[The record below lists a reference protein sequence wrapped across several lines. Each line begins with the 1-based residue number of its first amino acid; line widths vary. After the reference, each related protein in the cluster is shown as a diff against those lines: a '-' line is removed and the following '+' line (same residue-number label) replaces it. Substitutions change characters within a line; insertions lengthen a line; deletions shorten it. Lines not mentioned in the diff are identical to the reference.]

1 MKRIPVAG
9 PWITQLEIDAVADAA
24 ARAWY
29 QDANLYHLRLEETF
43 RGHTGMPFAVALPS
57 CTSAIHLALMA
68 LGIGPGD
75 EVIVP
80 ELTWI
85 ATAAP
90 IQYVGATAV
99 FADVDPE
106 TWCLDP
112 GSLESWITPRTRAVI
127 PVDLYGG
134 FPDMDAICAIAR
146 RHGIAVIEDA
156 AQAIGAAYR
165 GRPAGSLGDF
175 GVFSFHGSKTITAGE
190 GGMLLCRDPERH
202 RRALILRDHGREPG
216 GRLFWNLEVG
226 QKYKMS
232 SLQAALAWAQMQ
244 RLPEILARKREAFG
258 WYRKGLGGRTG
269 LRLNAEPAGILNAY
283 WMASVVLDPALGW
296 DKERLGAALAERG
309 IDTRPFFYPLSAM
322 PAFEKHARTGE
333 ARERNRVAY
342 ALTPF
347 GLNLPS
353 SLSLTVDE
361 ADAVCAALLELL
373 NLPAV

>member
-9 PWITQLEIDAVADAA
+9 PWITQTEIDAVADAA

-29 QDANLYHLRLEETF
+29 QDANLYHQRLEAAF
-43 RGHTGMPFAVALPS
+43 RDHTGMPFALALPS

-90 IQYVGATAV
+90 VHYVGAAAV
-99 FADVDPE
+99 FADVDPA

-112 GSLESWITPRTRAVI
+112 ASFEAWITPRTRAVI

-134 FPDMDAICAIAR
+134 FPDMDAIRTIAR

-156 AQAIGAAYR
+156 AQAIGGVYR

-175 GVFSFHGSKTITAGE
+175 GVFSFHGSKTLTAGE
-190 GGMLLCRDPERH
+190 GGMLLCRTAEH
-202 RRALILRDHGREPG
+202 HQRAQMLRDHGREPG

-226 QKYKMS
+226 HKYKMS

-244 RLPEILARKREAFG
+244 RLPELIGRKREAFG
-258 WYRKGLGGRTG
+258 WYQARLGGLPG
-269 LRLNAEPAGILNAY
+269 LRLNHEPEGTLNAY
-283 WMASVVLDPALGW
+283 WMATVLLDPGRGW
-296 DKERLGAALAERG
+296 DKERLGAALAEKG
-309 IDTRPFFYPLSAM
+309 IDTRPLFYPLSAM
-322 PAFEKHARTGE
+322 PAFESHARTLE
-333 ARERNRVAY
+333 ARTGNPVAY
-342 ALTPF
+342 ALAPY

-353 SLSLTVDE
+353 SLSLTEEE
-361 ADAVCAALLELL
+361 ADHVCRALLDLL
-373 NLPAV
+373 G

>member
-9 PWITQLEIDAVADAA
+9 PWITQVEIDAVADATA
-24 ARAWY
+24 HAWY
-29 QDANLYHLRLEETF
+29 QDANVFHQRLEDAF
-43 RGHTGMPFAVALPS
+43 REHTGMPFALALPS
-57 CTSAIHLALMA
+57 CTSAIHLALLA

-90 IQYVGATAV
+90 IHYVGATAV
-99 FADVDPE
+99 FADVDPS

-112 GSLESWITPRTRAVI
+112 ASFESWITPRTRAVI

-134 FPDMDAICAIAR
+134 FPDMDAIRSIAG
-146 RHGIAVIEDA
+146 RHGISVIEDA
-156 AQAIGAAYR
+156 AQAVGADYH
-165 GRPAGSLGDF
+165 GKPAGGLGDF
-175 GVFSFHGSKTITAGE
+175 GVFSFHGSKTLTAGE
-190 GGMLLCRDPERH
+190 GGLLLCRTAEH
-202 RRALILRDHGREPG
+202 YQRAQMLRDHGREPG

-232 SLQAALAWAQMQ
+232 SMQAALAWAQMK
-244 RLPEILARKREAFG
+244 RLPELVSRKREAFQ
-258 WYRKGLGGRTG
+258 WYRARLEGRPG
-269 LRLNAEPAGILNAY
+269 LRLNMETDGTRNSY
-283 WMASVVLDPALGW
+283 WMASVVLDPSLGW
-296 DKERLGAALAERG
+296 EKERLGAALARHG

-322 PAFEKHARTGE
+322 PAFEGHARTLE

-342 ALTPF
+342 GLAPY

-353 SLSLTVDE
+353 SLRLTEEEVDFICRTLS
-361 ADAVCAALLELL
+361 DLLS
-373 NLPAV
+373 